1 VCMSSS
7 RSRFG
12 HNVRRPTQF
21 VCPNSDSV
29 CPNSD
34 KIYLTVVT
42 FRFLLLFFAF
52 YEKRDSFL
60 PSGSWIVLFWLPAE
74 TLSLKRLRGRVEGRK
89 SQGATGKRRL
99 WQRST

>member
-1 VCMSSS
+1 MSRTGILSVHS
-7 RSRFG
+7 REYRHTKVQGFLGVVLEGFG

-42 FRFLLLFFAF
+42 SKFLLLFFA
-52 YEKRDSFL
+52 Y
-60 PSGSWIVLFWLPAE
+60 
-74 TLSLKRLRGRVEGRK
+74 
-89 SQGATGKRRL
+89 
-99 WQRST
+99 